1 MIPPRA
7 AWDAVQEVRCVRDK
21 SYLRWMPHANLLYPF
36 LEDDASGETFAEAA
50 AIAADA
56 LKETSPF
63 RCSLRAFAFFEHA
76 RSSTVWLHPAACPG
90 VDEEW
95 AARAAEGKEGKQDTD
110 DDALTSCELAEG
122 NSRSLEPGPPA
133 CPPAAP
139 GLMAAQTALE
149 GAFPFANHLS
159 SVSAAGFVPHV
170 SVGQWPDA
178 VSASA
183 AAANLRAKWSPV
195 EFDVDA
201 VFLISR
207 PSDGSG
213 PFRVRARVPLGGG
226 GRRGSR
232 RTRRAKRGT
241 KTRAKT
247 KRLLRESLSPRR
259 SGTASRTRRPRHRS
273 ARGAWCP
280 SPRAGAARG
289 ARATKTE
296 RRRRNK
302 RERRS

>member
-133 CPPAAP
+133 CPPASP
-139 GLMAAQTALE
+139 GLIAAQSALE
-149 GAFPFANHLS
+149 GAFPFASRLS

-213 PFRVRARVPLGGG
+213 PFRVRARAPLGGG
-226 GRRGSR
+226 AAEVFGAPATRAGDANGTEDTEDGTETPKRPFPVDEWYREPYAPPAPPLGARCLVPKPARGRRA
-232 RTRRAKRGT
+232 RRA
-241 KTRAKT
+241 
-247 KRLLRESLSPRR
+247 RR
-259 SGTASRTRRPRHRS
+259 DDGEA
-273 ARGAWCP
+273 
-280 SPRAGAARG
+280 
-289 ARATKTE
+289 
-296 RRRRNK
+296 
-302 RERRS
+302 